1 MMKTLIVSAS
11 LALLPTLVLA
21 QTSKTEPAKTSTK
34 KASSQASGK
43 TSAKETPVKSAKSA
57 KSSKSKKDD
66 AAATSSR
73 TQLRSAASQVASG
86 LRAAEAA
93 LSPEELAI
101 AERVYV
107 GDIPCELGAQV
118 KLAVDPKAP
127 GYFELTGKGFR
138 YRMSPVATSTGAV
151 RLEDKDGGAVWLQ
164 IGNKSMLMDQKRGQ
178 RLADDCMS
186 PAQITVAESL
196 KKAPARS
203 LLDDPAK

>member
-1 MMKTLIVSAS
+1 MIKTLIVSAT
-11 LALLPTLVLA
+11 LALLPALVLA
-21 QTSKTEPAKTSTK
+21 QDSKTEPAKTSAK
-34 KASSQASGK
+34 KANTKSSSKTSSKARPA
-43 TSAKETPVKSAKSA
+43 TSAKQAKGV
-57 KSSKSKKDD
+57 KSKKDV

-93 LSPEELAI
+93 LTPEELAI

-118 KLAVDPKAP
+118 KLAVDPKTP
-127 GYFELTGKGFR
+127 GFFELTGKGFR

-186 PAQITVAESL
+186 PAQVTVAEAL

>member
-11 LALLPTLVLA
+11 LALLPAFALA
-21 QTSKTEPAKTSTK
+21 QASKEEPAKTSAT
-34 KASSQASGK
+34 KASTKSTVKSTAATPKKTSKSGK
-43 TSAKETPVKSAKSA
+43 T
-57 KSSKSKKDD
+57 KKDS

-93 LSPEELAI
+93 LTPEELAI

-118 KLAVDPKAP
+118 KMAADPKVP
-127 GYFELTGKGFR
+127 GYFELTGKGFH
-138 YRMSPVATSTGAV
+138 YRMTPVATSTGAI
-151 RLEDKDGGAVWLQ
+151 RLEDREGGAVWLQ
-164 IGNKSMLMDQKRGQ
+164 IANKSMLMDQKRGQ

-186 PAQITVAESL
+186 PAQVTVAEAL